1 MSDISKITTPDGT
14 TYNIKDA
21 SARTALNGH
30 TVGTNVPSNAVFS
43 DTTYTIS
50 ILNNVITLTSSTGGT
65 STATLPVYNGGVT

>member
-14 TYNIKDA
+14 AYNLKDA
-21 SARTALNGH
+21 SARAALNGH
-30 TVGTNVPSNAVFS
+30 TVGADVPADAAFS

-50 ILNNVITLTSSTGGT
+50 ISNNVITLTSSTGGT